1 MLHRSPSRQYKVC
14 TVDARINENQSH
26 DTQSAS
32 FIFYRWGA
40 RETNKS
46 LLIVLGAC
54 SNVSIRVHS
63 QFLKHDTEFSLEAP
77 TPHTNKQKIFSCM
90 LQPLIMIDHV
100 SIHAI
105 SLFLIILFFI
115 GLAIN
120 CRRQDDFSVKSS
132 NSTICHRGGNSAIL

>member
-1 MLHRSPSRQYKVC
+1 MHGLSVRSHVKCSTLNYFSRSIRYFH
-14 TVDARINENQSH
+14 NQMH
-26 DTQSAS
+26 APFYY
-32 FIFYRWGA
+32 FI
-40 RETNKS
+40 KS
-46 LLIVLGAC
+46 KDLILIVLGAC

-77 TPHTNKQKIFSCM
+77 TPHTNKQRIFSCM

-100 SIHAI
+100 VSIHAI
-105 SLFLIILFFI
+105 SLFLIILFYI